1 MNACARAATAGLLAA
16 PAHALDD
23 QVMVRVRAR
32 LESGV
37 ADAVAGLAPGY
48 PIEVGMALL
57 RRARYQPER
66 LGEADEPFAWKPAF
80 VRRSLGLEVV
90 RVCAE
95 GSFRGP
101 AEAVESVADRA
112 VAEWRR
118 SGRRTFHWE
127 PWLAGLGA
135 GARAVV
141 LAEAITWATP
151 LWATF
156 DWPSLAGMAVLGGP
170 DDRWAGPESVLLR
183 GRAEARIGPSGARPT
198 FMSVAS
204 GGPGDG
210 WRSELAFLAL
220 VAGLAAPE
228 HQAPHRVVG
237 LWPEAGYR
245 LAVEIDEAALGVAVD
260 RVVDAVAVTADAR
273 APAPMADVA

>member
-1 MNACARAATAGLLAA
+1 MNADAGAATAGLLAP
-16 PAHALDD
+16 PAHDIGD
-23 QVMVRVRAR
+23 QLIARVRAR

-37 ADAVAGLAPGY
+37 ADAVAGLKSVD
-48 PIEVGMALL
+48 PIEVGMMLL

-66 LGEADEPFAWKPAF
+66 LGQLDEPFAWKPAF

-101 AEAVESVADRA
+101 AAAVASVADRA
-112 VAEWRR
+112 VDEWRR
-118 SGRRTFHWE
+118 TGFRTFHWE

-141 LAEAITWATP
+141 LADAVTWATP
-151 LWATF
+151 IWATF
-156 DWPSLAGMAVLGGP
+156 NWPSLAGVAVFGGP
-170 DDRWAGPESVLLR
+170 DDQWSGPASVALR
-183 GRAEARIGPSGARPT
+183 GRAEARIGVPTARPT
-198 FMSVAS
+198 FLTVAS
-204 GGPGDG
+204 GGPGDA

-220 VAGLAAPE
+220 VAVLAAPE
-228 HQAPHRVVG
+228 EAPPSRVVG

-245 LAVEIDEAALGVAVD
+245 LAVEIDESALVDAVD
-260 RVVDAVAVTADAR
+260 RVIDAVAVTVDVRDA
-273 APAPMADVA
+273 VSVNEVV